1 MPDAGRHAGGATDR
15 YGTVVREGTVYVE
28 ADLGHV
34 EVGDVDEIVDLV
46 GGPAWTIR
54 YDEET
59 RSRTDIDTSDE
70 GLTVD
75 VVDTLHAM
83 TFGPTFIEALK
94 AQPGESP
101 FDDASAVSPR
111 VGLFVGRLLE
121 NLEYG
126 VR

>member
-1 MPDAGRHAGGATDR
+1 MER
-15 YGTVVREGTVYVE
+15 YGTVVEDGTVYVE
-28 ADLGHV
+28 ADLGRIPI
-34 EVGDVDEIVDLV
+34 GDVGTIVELV

-59 RSRTDIDTSDE
+59 RSRPDVDTSDE

-75 VVDTLHAM
+75 VVDTIHEM
-83 TFGPTFIEALK
+83 TFGPTFLRALR
-94 AQPGESP
+94 AQPAESP
-101 FDDASAVSPR
+101 FAEPEAVSPR
-111 VGLFVGRLLE
+111 LGLFVGRLLE